1 MMETLK
7 NIFSLVR
14 PEMDVSSITRDTQLL
29 QELGLGS
36 LDFVL
41 LMMEIEETY
50 QIQFSGMEHF
60 ETVGD
65 VCDYIAERIRE
76 NNEPAACNHP

>member
-1 MMETLK
+1 MMMETLK

-14 PEMDVSSITRDTQLL
+14 PEMDVSSITRDTHL
-29 QELGLGS
+29 
-36 LDFVL
+36 
-41 LMMEIEETY
+41 T
-50 QIQFSGMEHF
+50 QFSGMEHF

-76 NNEPAACNHP
+76 NNEPAACSHP